1 MVSAIGR
8 STVEFSNGV
17 TKSSGEELDVDI
29 YMTSYQEQMLRLALQ
44 RHFETE
50 KANFCN
56 RNCKIKTLALFFIDD
71 ISSYRVGKDGK
82 KPYLLAMFERL
93 LEEQLK
99 KTMASLNEH
108 EAEYREY
115 LEASLSDLKACHAG
129 YFSQDNSDSD
139 EEIAK
144 EVDVILHGKKQLL
157 SFQKEDG
164 SPNTLR
170 FLFLFF
176 SLKDD

>member
-1 MVSAIGR
+1 M
-8 STVEFSNGV
+8 
-17 TKSSGEELDVDI
+17 DI

-99 KTMASLNEH
+99 RRWL
-108 EAEYREY
+108 
-115 LEASLSDLKACHAG
+115 
-129 YFSQDNSDSD
+129 
-139 EEIAK
+139 
-144 EVDVILHGKKQLL
+144 
-157 SFQKEDG
+157 
-164 SPNTLR
+164 P
-170 FLFLFF
+170 
-176 SLKDD
+176 